1 MAAGQD
7 WLLRFLSEFAAMSEP
22 ERDAA
27 ADALSPQDR
36 HALLALA
43 EARDTTAAA
52 NLVEVLDAGHA
63 GLEKLYEVTD
73 PADLLT
79 VINLTSRE
87 RPNLVAQALFAA
99 VVVHR
104 GWTGREPTAISEL
117 REQWIW
123 HVRDLIQAARDRD
136 RRKRDA

>member
-1 MAAGQD
+1 MTPQ
-7 WLLRFLSEFAAMSEP
+7 LTLCHRKTAMRCS
-22 ERDAA
+22 RYF
-27 ADALSPQDR
+27 
-36 HALLALA
+36 A
-43 EARDTTAAA
+43 EARDATAAA

-87 RPNLVAQALFAA
+87 RPNLVAETLFAA

-104 GWTGREPTAISEL
+104 GWTGWEPAAISEL

-123 HVRDLIQAARDRD
+123 HVHESHSGGSRP
-136 RRKRDA
+136 RRMEA

>member
-7 WLLRFLSEFAAMSEP
+7 WLVRFLAEFAAMSEP

-27 ADALSPQDR
+27 TEALSAQHR

-43 EARDTTAAA
+43 EAREATTAA

-73 PADLLT
+73 PADLHT
-79 VINLTSRE
+79 AINLTSRE
-87 RPNLVAQALFAA
+87 RPNLVAEALFAA
-99 VVVHR
+99 VVIHR
-104 GWTGREPTAISEL
+104 GWTGREPAAISEL
-117 REQWIW
+117 RERWIW

-136 RRKRDA
+136 ERDA

>member
-7 WLLRFLSEFAAMSEP
+7 WLVRFLAEFAAMSEP

-27 ADALSPQDR
+27 TDALSAQHR
-36 HALLALA
+36 QALLALA
-43 EARDTTAAA
+43 EAREATTEA
-52 NLVEVLDAGHA
+52 NLLEVLDAGHA

-73 PADLLT
+73 PADLHT
-79 VINLTSRE
+79 AINLTSRE
-87 RPNLVAQALFAA
+87 RPNLVAEALFAA
-99 VVVHR
+99 VVIHR
-104 GWTGREPTAISEL
+104 GWTGREPAAISEL

-136 RRKRDA
+136 ERDA